1 MKSWTISPNKGHS
14 LSRREGEPASGGG
27 DSLLRVSLNGEAQVL
42 RKAGTWIERPVASPD
57 GHYLPRGEVSL
68 NSNAWMIENFR

>member
-42 RKAGTWIERPVASPD
+42 RKAGMRIECPAASPD
-57 GHYLPRGEVSL
+57 GRYLAWGVVSS
-68 NSNAWMIENFR
+68 NSNTWMIENFR